1 MNLDVEKIQLI
12 DFSSED
18 DFLID
23 SDFDN
28 TFVDLRLSVSF
39 DTQKELVCNSKSKV
53 YRGTKDKVPIFAEKE
68 RRTLRLEKE
77 NGDKECNS
85 RKSLAWDHA
94 FLTSPGFLELE
105 ELCLVNSGFK
115 NLEVSSSLGNED
127 NVKSKVCQERKL
139 SQKLGVGSA
148 GKQKCQSL
156 MKTKVASPS
165 KMVSTE
171 GSIRQQMAVG
181 RSETTSR
188 SAVAKSQSNIISRK
202 EPLKS
207 AGIRS
212 QTRVSKVHDKKPPL
226 RAISR
231 NGHGM
236 LAPKLP
242 DLRSSNSIISSQSLL
257 PSYATNRSIDYS
269 PSKTSMDNLQT
280 ASLLES
286 QEMPDGSI
294 TYDIKASQTM
304 NLVAHQN
311 NHQLHSCT
319 KRSLGLD
326 ASKQNDTTEAKRSP
340 FSSKASS
347 LRMPSQ
353 KIGFFDMKFHKPE
366 IKRHDQDGMSNNKGQ
381 RKKDEASTKKQTHS
395 LGFEEKENI
404 FHPEDT
410 VIELE
415 LKKGSPSASQLA
427 ANGSSPSSGQC
438 SSTSKKSHTKVQ
450 RPARQSLFSPTPR
463 TKTSTSIPKVS
474 PLKKSAFF

>member
-1 MNLDVEKIQLI
+1 
-12 DFSSED
+12 
-18 DFLID
+18 
-23 SDFDN
+23 
-28 TFVDLRLSVSF
+28 
-39 DTQKELVCNSKSKV
+39 
-53 YRGTKDKVPIFAEKE
+53 
-68 RRTLRLEKE
+68 
-77 NGDKECNS
+77 
-85 RKSLAWDHA
+85 
-94 FLTSPGFLELE
+94 
-105 ELCLVNSGFK
+105 
-115 NLEVSSSLGNED
+115 
-127 NVKSKVCQERKL
+127 
-139 SQKLGVGSA
+139 
-148 GKQKCQSL
+148 
-156 MKTKVASPS
+156 
-165 KMVSTE
+165 
-171 GSIRQQMAVG
+171 
-181 RSETTSR
+181 
-188 SAVAKSQSNIISRK
+188 
-202 EPLKS
+202 
-207 AGIRS
+207 
-212 QTRVSKVHDKKPPL
+212 
-226 RAISR
+226 
-231 NGHGM
+231 M

>member
-1 MNLDVEKIQLI
+1 MKSSMKKHGRVRQLT
-12 DFSSED
+12 
-18 DFLID
+18 L
-23 SDFDN
+23 
-28 TFVDLRLSVSF
+28 SF
-39 DTQKELVCNSKSKV
+39 DTQKDLVCNSKPEV

-68 RRTLRLEKE
+68 RRTFRLEKE

-127 NVKSKVCQERKL
+127 NVKSKVCRERKL
-139 SQKLGVGSA
+139 SQKLGVGSG

-156 MKTKVASPS
+156 LKTKVASPS
-165 KMVSTE
+165 KMVSTQ
-171 GSIRQQMAVG
+171 GSIRQQMAVEI
-181 RSETTSR
+181 SEMISR
-188 SAVAKSQSNIISRK
+188 SAVVKAQS
-202 EPLKS
+202 
-207 AGIRS
+207 
-212 QTRVSKVHDKKPPL
+212 
-226 RAISR
+226 
-231 NGHGM
+231 
-236 LAPKLP
+236 
-242 DLRSSNSIISSQSLL
+242 
-257 PSYATNRSIDYS
+257 
-269 PSKTSMDNLQT
+269 T

-286 QEMPDGSI
+286 QEMQDGSI
-294 TYDIKASQTM
+294 TYDINVSQTL
-304 NLVAHQN
+304 NLVGHQN

-319 KRSLGLD
+319 KQSPGQD

-340 FSSKASS
+340 FSSKTSS

-353 KIGFFDMKFHKPE
+353 KIGFFDM
-366 IKRHDQDGMSNNKGQ
+366 SKG
-381 RKKDEASTKKQTHS
+381 RGTSPPPRTKNT

-410 VIELE
+410 VIELK
-415 LKKGSPSASQLA
+415 LKKGSSSASQS
-427 ANGSSPSSGQC
+427 ANGSSPRSDQC